1 MSIAISNKIED
12 KVENGLKKCPLCKH
26 KVEVEIENGELVYDC
41 EHCGLYIEET
51 STSTLVDFPSHNM
64 IYIDVSMSRKE
75 VKHKLFV
82 LEKRF
87 SRARK
92 AYKKSKSSKSLQG
105 SYREL

>member
-1 MSIAISNKIED
+1 MSITISNKIED

-26 KVEVEIENGELVYDC
+26 KVEVENENGELVYDC
-41 EHCGLYIEET
+41 ENCGLYIEET

-92 AYKKSKSSKSLQG
+92 AYKKSKGGKSL
-105 SYREL
+105 